1 MNAHPLGII
10 ALLLLAAGLG
20 LLGVV
25 ALLRGAQQQRHAAAL
40 QSALR
45 AREPSADASATASA
59 GTTPAPTTTV
69 DSGPRGLGWLA
80 ALGER
85 FHGGRLQAALLAP
98 EDRLLLDQAGWNTRS
113 GTAIFLALRL
123 LLAVLC
129 LLLALTLFDSSGVQR
144 VVVMLAAL
152 AFGILLPK
160 FALRAWAG
168 RLRQRVN
175 AELPLLID
183 LLRLLQGVGF
193 SMDQSLQTLG
203 DKLRGAIP
211 VLGREI
217 HQANIAYMH
226 GRTRAQS
233 LRRLGESFDDEDLRS
248 LVQLMLQVHEHGGA
262 VQEPL
267 KQFSLRL
274 RENRRATLKEKV
286 GKLSVKMTV
295 VMMLTLLPALMLVL
309 SGPAIIALA
318 DAMTRLG
325 S

>member
-1 MNAHPLGII
+1 MNASTLWTA
-10 ALLLLAAGLG
+10 ALLVLAAGLALFGIAG
-20 LLGVV
+20 LLLSG
-25 ALLRGAQQQRHAAAL
+25 RQQRTAATL

-45 AREPSADASATASA
+45 SRDGSA
-59 GTTPAPTTTV
+59 PAPATTAPAAPTE
-69 DSGPRGLGWLA
+69 SGPRGLGWLA

-85 FHGGRLQAALLAP
+85 FNGGRIEAALLAP
-98 EDRLLLDQAGWNTRS
+98 EDRLLLDQAGWNTRI
-113 GTAIFLALRL
+113 GTAIFLGLRL
-123 LLAVLC
+123 LLAALC
-129 LLLALTLFDSSGVQR
+129 LVLALLLFDTSGIQR
-144 VVVMLAAL
+144 LFVMLAAL
-152 AFGILLPK
+152 AFGVLLPK
-160 FALRAWAG
+160 FALRSWAA

-203 DKLRGAIP
+203 EKLRGAIP

-217 HQANIAYMH
+217 QQANIAYMH
-226 GRTRAQS
+226 GRTRQQS
-233 LRRLGESFDDEDLRS
+233 LRRLGESFGDEDLAS

-267 KQFSLRL
+267 RQFSLRL
-274 RENRRATLKEKV
+274 REQRRASLKEKV

-318 DAMTRLG
+318 DAMTKLG
-325 S
+325 T